1 MDVTVLRGDPEEIGR
16 QHGELLRKQIALN
29 WQFYSRSMFNNQ
41 LAFLEDYGNQYL
53 QAIKTFSDEYAIE
66 IAALAKGAQM
76 PTWQVAALNART
88 EILHRL
94 NSISIGECTALYL
107 PAQRVLGQNWDW
119 MSQSEPLITILKIE
133 RADGHQI
140 LQMTEPGIIGKI
152 GLNSKGL
159 GVCLNIIPGR
169 QSPVAVPVHIM
180 LRAVLDSDTLQAAT
194 DKLSQVSKG
203 TFSNILMA
211 DNNGD
216 FVDIEL
222 SGTEMATVDFTDG
235 LPVHT
240 NHYLSHLKDKPDQ
253 PANPELENSL
263 VRHKRGT
270 TLTQQLD
277 ANAGIPQMQSILADG
292 DDEQHPICRPYKPR
306 LEFMVG
312 TVSSVMMDLPS
323 QTLHVTRGSP
333 GQSPYEQFSLR

>member
-1 MDVTVLRGDPEEIGR
+1 MDVTVLRGDPEEIGH
-16 QHGELLRKQIALN
+16 QHGERLRKQIVLN
-29 WQFYSRSMFNNQ
+29 WQFYSESMFNNQ
-41 LAFLEDYGNQYL
+41 LAFIENYGNQYL
-53 QAIKTFSDEYAIE
+53 RAIKTFSDEYAIE

-76 PTWQVAALNART
+76 PTWKIAALNSRT

-119 MSQSEPLITILKIE
+119 MSQSEPLIAILKIE
-133 RADGHQI
+133 RADGHKI

-169 QSPVAVPVHIM
+169 QSPVAVPIHIM
-180 LRAVLDSDTLQAAT
+180 LRAILDSDTLQAAT
-194 DKLSQVSKG
+194 DKLSHAAHGS
-203 TFSNILMA
+203 FSNILMA
-211 DNNGD
+211 DKSGD

-222 SGTEMATVDFTDG
+222 SGTDMATVDYGDR

-240 NHYLSHLKDKPDQ
+240 NHFLSHLKDKPDQ
-253 PANPELENSL
+253 PTNPELENSMT
-263 VRHKRGT
+263 RHKRGT
-270 TLTQQLD
+270 ALTMQLD
-277 ANAGIPQMQSILADG
+277 AIAGIPQMQSILTDG
-292 DDEQHPICRPYKPR
+292 DGPQHPICRPYKPR

-312 TVSSVMMDLPS
+312 TVSSVIMDLPS
-323 QTLHVTRGSP
+323 RTLHVTRGSP
-333 GQSPYEQFSLR
+333 GQSPYQQFSLR

>member
-1 MDVTVLRGDPEEIGR
+1 MDVTVLRGDPEEIGH
-16 QHGELLRKQIALN
+16 QHGERLRKQIALN
-29 WQFYSRSMFNNQ
+29 WQFYSQSMFNNQ
-41 LAFLEDYGNQYL
+41 LAFIENYGNQYL
-53 QAIKTFSDEYAIE
+53 RAIKTFSDEYAIE

-76 PTWQVAALNART
+76 PTWQIAALNART

-119 MSQSEPLITILKIE
+119 MSQSEPLIAILKIE
-133 RADGHQI
+133 RADGHKI

-169 QSPVAVPVHIM
+169 QSPVAVPIHIM
-180 LRAVLDSDTLQAAT
+180 LRAILDSDTLEAAT
-194 DKLSQVSKG
+194 DKLSQAAHGS
-203 TFSNILMA
+203 FSNILMA
-211 DNNGD
+211 DNSGD

-222 SGTEMATVDFTDG
+222 SGTDMATVDYGDR

-240 NHYLSHLKDKPDQ
+240 NHFLSHLKDKPDQ
-253 PANPELENSL
+253 PTNPELENSMT
-263 VRHKRGT
+263 RHKRGT
-270 TLTQQLD
+270 ALTMQLD
-277 ANAGIPQMQSILADG
+277 AIAGTPQMQSILADG
-292 DDEQHPICRPYKPR
+292 DDPQHPICRPYKPR

-312 TVSSVMMDLPS
+312 TVSSVVMDLPS

-333 GQSPYEQFSLR
+333 AQSPYEQFSLR